1 MLLLCLSKRA
11 KSIYYLRLFNES
23 VLMLPLY
30 LAILLF
36 TYQQWFWGVLLLSL
50 SLSIKMNILLFFPGL
65 LLLLFEVSL
74 FSSSHP
80 SPSASFAPSSSSAS
94 SSSRSSYSACP
105 SSPPTP
111 PTTSAA
117 PTNSSLR
124 CQGITRRAACSPTSG
139 PSTSSSCP
147 STLPSHH
154 LSTVDLR
161 HAHLRPRA
169 SGPPAGAPSLLHLL
183 PLVPVSLPSSSH
195 R

>member
-74 FSSSHP
+74 
-80 SPSASFAPSSSSAS
+80 S
-94 SSSRSSYSACP
+94 SSSRSSHSACP

-183 PLVPVSLPSSSH
+183 PLVPVSLPASSH

>member
-94 SSSRSSYSACP
+94 SSSRSSHSACP

-139 PSTSSSCP
+139 PSTSSSSP
-147 STLPSHH
+147 TRYLP
-154 LSTVDLR
+154 L
-161 HAHLRPRA
+161 P
-169 SGPPAGAPSLLHLL
+169 LL
-183 PLVPVSLPSSSH
+183 PQVFVSPQFGRALLCLQLGLLLLFIFT
-195 R
+195 RWTQ